1 MVRSMGGGTNDNGMK
16 AMDDRLKPS
25 LERGSLLQPLREVGT
40 LEKTQFWDLDEIYEA
55 LREANRLGI
64 APERLFQTGEAGSLN
79 PAKPEPKRSGAAVEP
94 RLACAYWFGSGWMAW
109 R

>member
-25 LERGSLLQPLREVGT
+25 LEHGSLLQPLREIGT

-64 APERLFQTGEAGSLN
+64 APERLFQNGEAGS
-79 PAKPEPKRSGAAVEP
+79 
-94 RLACAYWFGSGWMAW
+94 
-109 R
+109 